1 MIAWYCHN
9 RRHVVSERH
18 IHGLYVHIRYIM
30 WTPCASA
37 WCYSVLF
44 WSIQSQCWK
53 LDERNAFVQ
62 GDGACRIKLDC
73 DSLNYVI
80 LLWLVSREL
89 YLLPVLR
96 PLKGITFIKR
106 PNDGGMS
113 FQRTKLTLSFIHCF
127 QSSSKISTPK
137 KSFDHPHNK

>member
-1 MIAWYCHN
+1 MN
-9 RRHVVSERH
+9 EMLS
-18 IHGLYVHIRYIM
+18 L
-30 WTPCASA
+30 
-37 WCYSVLF
+37 
-44 WSIQSQCWK
+44 
-53 LDERNAFVQ
+53 Q
-62 GDGACRIKLDC
+62 GDGACLIKLGC
-73 DSLNYVI
+73 DSLNDVI

-96 PLKGITFIKR
+96 PLKGITFMKR

-137 KSFDHPHNK
+137 KSCDHPHNK